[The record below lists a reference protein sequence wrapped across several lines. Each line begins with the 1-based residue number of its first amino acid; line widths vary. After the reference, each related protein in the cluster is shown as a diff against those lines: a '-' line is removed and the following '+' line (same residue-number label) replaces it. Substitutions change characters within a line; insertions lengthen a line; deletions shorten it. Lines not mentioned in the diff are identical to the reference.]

1 MLYRMSKFLALS
13 AIGAEALR
21 VGDDYSRYEI
31 GGGTFKTG
39 GVSMNDSD
47 DQGQSNQ
54 GQGDNQGQPQPATV
68 SMNDDSGVMGVL
80 NAETNTALNLV
91 SDANAAFDGIPLPS
105 TPADDMNDMNLL
117 SPLEN
122 GQSAGAV
129 SSLTIRP
136 PRPQPLR

>member
-47 DQGQSNQ
+47 DQGQSDQ
-54 GQGDNQGQPQPATV
+54 RQGDNSQPQPATV

-91 SDANAAFDGIPLPS
+91 GDATAAFDGLALPS
-105 TPADDMNDMNLL
+105 TPTNDMNDMNLL
-117 SPLEN
+117 SPLQN

-136 PRPQPLR
+136 RRPQPLR